1 LRVLFRRQPNRNERD
16 VLIGI
21 MFCIVYLLTFKEV
34 AGITCGMF
42 LLAFQYTLCG
52 EGLVAHPVGQTEN
65 ETERTL
71 PP

>member
-1 LRVLFRRQPNRNERD
+1 
-16 VLIGI
+16 